1 MRGPLSNHI
10 LANANPFTS
19 PQERNFMERQSEAI
33 VHRNPQLLN
42 SLLAL
47 PRLSGGA
54 HRALIALIS
63 FRNKATG
70 QCNPGYA
77 KLYERLGLAGTE
89 SDRRKL
95 TRWLAELRG
104 AGVLTS
110 GKRRFGGVVWY
121 EFPGL
126 FNGTFRVP
134 SNGTF
139 RVPSNGTFGVPSNG
153 TFGVPLEAP
162 YPLYEQTKGNTLRA
176 GARIPPRK
184 SIQSETLER
193 YYATYGRTNA

>member
-1 MRGPLSNHI
+1 
-10 LANANPFTS
+10 
-19 PQERNFMERQSEAI
+19 MERQSEAI
-33 VHRNPQLLN
+33 VDRNPQLLN

-139 RVPSNGTFGVPSNG
+139 
-153 TFGVPLEAP
+153 GVPLEAP

-193 YYATYGRTNA
+193 YYATYGKKAGAANG

>member
-33 VHRNPQLLN
+33 VDRNPQLLN

-95 TRWLAELRG
+95 TRWLAELRR

-139 RVPSNGTFGVPSNG
+139 
-153 TFGVPLEAP
+153 GVPLEAP

-176 GARIPPRK
+176 GARIPPKRK